1 MNALTGNK
9 PGSAGGD
16 AENSDEELD
25 VTQVERSTVC
35 PISKSEM
42 VNPVKHIPCGHV
54 YDKESIAALMK
65 NSGKK
70 RCFCPMIGC
79 PYPNPIQRTDLVL
92 DTDLLKFIR
101 KKQTQ

>member
-1 MNALTGNK
+1 MSQNRPQNDLPLEALSRGILRE
-9 PGSAGGD
+9 GD
-16 AENSDEELD
+16 IS
-25 VTQVERSTVC
+25 
-35 PISKSEM
+35 ISKS
-42 VNPVKHIPCGHV
+42 VKTF
-54 YDKESIAALMK
+54 L
-65 NSGKK
+65 NSGLIFFVS